1 MTDSEA
7 RGEAPDEA
15 EGGARG
21 DTEAEPELTGA
32 SGDDVSAGTSV
43 SGLGGEA
50 LKTSDREAGLPPVDE
65 QGARKGWG
73 REAAETGLEPGA
85 ANEGTGATEP
95 PAG

>member
-1 MTDSEA
+1 MTDA
-7 RGEAPDEA
+7 GEREA
-15 EGGARG
+15 ERDG
-21 DTEAEPELTGA
+21 EPALAGA

-50 LKTSDREAGLPPVDE
+50 LKTSDRDAGLPPVDE

-85 ANEGTGATEP
+85 PNDGTGASETP
-95 PAG
+95 TG